1 MLNKINKLSLTEFI
15 EVFGNIF
22 ENASWIGEKLYE
34 EKPFNSFED
43 LSNRMLNIFEKT
55 SYANKLIIL
64 KSHPDLADKAK
75 IGSLTKDSNNEQS
88 GAGLDKCSEDEF
100 NKFNKLN
107 KEYKKKFE
115 FPFILAVAG
124 KNKNEIL
131 DNFKKRIL
139 NNKKSE
145 FFEANEQVKKIA
157 LTRLAKIKDNE
168 KFY

>member
-43 LSNRMLNIFEKT
+43 LSNKMLKIFEKT
-55 SYANKLIIL
+55 SDANKLLIL

-75 IGSLTKDSNNEQS
+75 IGSLTKDSNDEQS

-107 KEYKKKFE
+107 EEYKKKFE

-139 NNKKSE
+139 NNKKNE

-157 LTRLAKIKDNE
+157 LTRLAKIKNNE
-168 KFY
+168 KFH

>member
-1 MLNKINKLSLTEFI
+1 MLNKINKLTLTEFI

-22 ENASWIGEKLYE
+22 ENASWIGGKLYE

-43 LSNRMLNIFEKT
+43 LSNKMLKIFEKT
-55 SYANKLIIL
+55 SDANKLLIL

-75 IGSLTKDSNNEQS
+75 IGSLTKDSNDEQS

-107 KEYKKKFE
+107 EEYKKKFE
-115 FPFILAVAG
+115 FPFILAVTG

-157 LTRLAKIKDNE
+157 LTRLAKIKNNE
-168 KFY
+168 KFH

>member
-1 MLNKINKLSLTEFI
+1 MLNKINKLTLTEFI

-55 SYANKLIIL
+55 SHANKLIIL

-75 IGSLTKDSNNEQS
+75 IGSLTKDSNDEQS

-107 KEYKKKFE
+107 EEYKKKFE

>member
-1 MLNKINKLSLTEFI
+1 MLNKIDKLSKTEFT

-22 ENASWIGEKLYE
+22 ENASWIGGKLYE

-43 LSNRMLNIFEKT
+43 LSNKMLKIFEKT
-55 SYANKLIIL
+55 SDANKLLIL

-75 IGSLTKDSNNEQS
+75 IGSLTKDSNDEQS

-107 KEYKKKFE
+107 EEYKKKFE
-115 FPFILAVAG
+115 FPFILAVTG

-157 LTRLAKIKDNE
+157 LTRLAKIKNNE
-168 KFY
+168 KFH